1 MIIKQIVFICAL
13 IFAYPAFAED
23 FVVKA
28 DSVAAVNETMERVK
42 QRSEKDQQ
50 RFVSVSIA
58 IMQDI
63 VKKQRATGTMDQA
76 EMDAEIKKIMHNKT
90 LTELEEYVAFYITE

>member
-1 MIIKQIVFICAL
+1 MRLLLCLVLLVFAATP
-13 IFAYPAFAED
+13 AYAED

-42 QRSEKDQQ
+42 QRSEEDQQ
-50 RFVSVSIA
+50 RFVTVSMM

-63 VKKQRATGTMDQA
+63 IKKQQAKGQMDQA